1 LLADL
6 RSRTITRMSDT
17 NPPPLL
23 SIGPRVRKSPYFD
36 ATLRHGATAFTIYN
50 HTYLPA
56 SYGDNVRDY
65 WSLVNDVT
73 LWDVACQRQVEITG
87 PDAFEFVQFL
97 TPRDMSHC
105 EVGQCQ
111 YMALTNQDGGI
122 VNDAILLRVAE
133 SLFWLSPGDGDVLW
147 WVMGVAVNSGLDVTV
162 REPDVSPLQLQGPK
176 APLVARDLFGDWA
189 VEMKYYRLRET
200 ELDGIPLVV
209 SRTGW
214 SGELGY
220 ELYLRDS
227 RHGEALWE
235 RVMQAGRPYAIRPAA
250 PSTIRSIEGGLL
262 SYVSDITLDD
272 NPYVIGMGRF
282 VDFDQPGDFVGRAA
296 LERVA
301 ADGPTRQLVGIE
313 IDDPPFAAPNEEF
326 WDVTVNGA
334 LVGRVTRC
342 AHSPRL
348 ERNIGWANVPAE
360 LAAIGTELTVQ
371 APDGERRAVVCEAPW
386 FKPQTKIPDEL
397 KR

>member
-1 LLADL
+1 
-6 RSRTITRMSDT
+6 MSET
-17 NPPPLL
+17 KHPPLL
-23 SIGPRVRKSPYFD
+23 SIGPRVHKSPFFD
-36 ATLRHGATAFTIYN
+36 ATLRYGACAFTVYN
-50 HTYLPA
+50 HTFLPA

-87 PDAFEFVQFL
+87 PDAFEFIQFL
-97 TPRDMSHC
+97 TPRDMSRC

-122 VNDAILLRVAE
+122 VNDAILLRIE
-133 SLFWLSPGDGDVLW
+133 EQRFWLSPGDGDVLW
-147 WVMGVAVNSGLDVTV
+147 WAMGVAVNSGLDVKV
-162 REPDVSPLQLQGPK
+162 CEPGVSPLQLQGPK
-176 APLVARDLFGDWA
+176 SPMVARDLFGDWA
-189 VEMKYYRLRET
+189 VKMKYYRLRET

-227 RHGEALWE
+227 QYGDQLWE
-235 RVMQAGRPYAIRPAA
+235 RIMEAGEPYRIRPAA

-282 VDFDQPGDFVGRAA
+282 VDFDQPGEFIGKAA
-296 LERVA
+296 LQKIA
-301 ADGPTRQLVGIE
+301 AEGAGRRLVGIE
-313 IDDPPFAAPNEEF
+313 IDGDALGVPNEEF
-326 WDVTVNGA
+326 WDISVDGKMI
-334 LVGRVTRC
+334 GHVTRC

-348 ERNIGWANVPAE
+348 DRNIGWANVPVDYAG
-360 LAAIGTELTVQ
+360 ISTELVVDS
-371 APDGERRAVVCEAPW
+371 PSGDRKAVVCEAPW
-386 FKPQTKIPDEL
+386 FKPQIRIPDEL
-397 KR
+397 IA